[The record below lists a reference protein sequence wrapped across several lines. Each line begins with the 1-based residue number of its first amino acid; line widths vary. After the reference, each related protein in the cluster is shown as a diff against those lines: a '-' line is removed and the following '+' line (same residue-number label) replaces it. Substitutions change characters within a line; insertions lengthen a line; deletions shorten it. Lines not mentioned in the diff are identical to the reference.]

1 MLGEGF
7 VGTML
12 YTKNSPFLPFTLS
25 QNVRFLMNIREKRC
39 EDLQLQAFT
48 VAREA
53 KGRCE
58 GLEMQAFTL
67 FRTENQGLTIIM

>member
-1 MLGEGF
+1 
-7 VGTML
+7 
-12 YTKNSPFLPFTLS
+12 
-25 QNVRFLMNIREKRC
+25 MNIREKRC

-58 GLEMQAFTL
+58 RLEMQAFTL
-67 FRTENQGLTIIM
+67 FLTENQGLTLIMWKGER